1 MGLTGALER
10 FNGMSPDQIPALG
23 IRISSL
29 CLRDQH
35 AIERITMRS
44 RKRQLTDC
52 DRAQGLN
59 WQDSKFVLFETNVHE
74 HFKRLVH
81 DPFPIGNLD
90 CHFPE

>member
-1 MGLTGALER
+1 
-10 FNGMSPDQIPALG
+10 
-23 IRISSL
+23 
-29 CLRDQH
+29 
-35 AIERITMRS
+35 MRS
-44 RKRQLTDC
+44 WKRQLTDC
-52 DRAQGLN
+52 DRVQGLN